1 MYLVDTNVVSEA
13 RRNTPQ
19 AVAWLR
25 AVPPSSIYLSVIT
38 LGEIMKGIALKERS
52 DRQAA
57 GHLAEWL
64 LTLRQEFADQILPI
78 SEAVAIEWG
87 RIVALRPRGDSDGLI
102 AATAKVHAL
111 ILVTRNV
118 ADFDDM
124 SLSIVNPWAP
134 GE

>member
-13 RRNTPQ
+13 RRHAPE

-25 AVPPSSIYLSVIT
+25 AAPPASIYISVIT
-38 LGEIMKGIALKERS
+38 LGEIMKGVAMKARA

-64 LTLRQEFADQILPI
+64 GKLRREFADRILPI
-78 SEAVAIEWG
+78 SDQVAVEWG
-87 RIVALRPRGDSDGLI
+87 RIAALRPRGDADGLI
-102 AATAKVHAL
+102 AATAKVHDL

-118 ADFDDM
+118 ADFDDAGV
-124 SLSIVNPWAP
+124 SIVNPWALD
-134 GE
+134 

>member
-64 LTLRQEFADQILPI
+64 LTLRQAFADRILPI
-78 SEAVAIEWG
+78 SDAVAIEWG
-87 RIVALRPRGDSDGLI
+87 RIAALRPQGDSDGLI
-102 AATAKVHAL
+102 AATAKVHEL

-118 ADFDDM
+118 ADFDDT

>member
-13 RRNTPQ
+13 RRNAPE

-25 AVPPSSIYLSVIT
+25 AAPPASIYLSVIT
-38 LGEIMKGIALKERS
+38 LGEIMKGVAMKARA

-64 LTLRQEFADQILPI
+64 GKLRREFADRILPI
-78 SEAVAIEWG
+78 SDHVAVEWG
-87 RIVALRPRGDSDGLI
+87 RIAALRPRGDADGLI
-102 AATAKVHAL
+102 AATAKVHDL

-118 ADFDDM
+118 ADFDDAGV
-124 SLSIVNPWAP
+124 SIVNPWALD
-134 GE
+134 

>member
-13 RRNTPQ
+13 RRNAPQ
-19 AVAWLR
+19 AAAWLR
-25 AVPPSSIYLSVIT
+25 SAPPSSIYLSVIT

-64 LTLRQEFADQILPI
+64 LKLRQEFSDRILPI
-78 SEAVAIEWG
+78 SDHVAIEWG
-87 RIVALRPRGDSDGLI
+87 RIAALRPRVDSDGLV
-102 AATAKVHAL
+102 AATARVHNL

-118 ADFDDM
+118 GDFDDT
-124 SLSIVNPWAP
+124 SLSIVNPWAL